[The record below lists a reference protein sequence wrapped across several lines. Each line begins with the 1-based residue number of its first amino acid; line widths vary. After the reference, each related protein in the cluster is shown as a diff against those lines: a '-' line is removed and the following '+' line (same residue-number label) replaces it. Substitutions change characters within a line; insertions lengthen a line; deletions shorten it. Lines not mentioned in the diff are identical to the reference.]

1 MNPEFNEYA
10 SVVLKKAREDAG
22 KCHQRYTGTEHIV
35 LGLLSVEDSLAGRI
49 LHDNGLDYKT
59 FLDSVLSEAAALGQ
73 GNDISFL
80 GYSPKARNVLDRA
93 DMIARDF
100 MESSVGS
107 EHLLLALLQ
116 EPDCIGVR
124 LLKSLNMNVR
134 KIYIDILISCGM
146 DKREAQR
153 FYQSVFGKDGS
164 GKDRQERSLVDEYC
178 TDLTR
183 MVREKKTDPV
193 IGREAEIERIIQ
205 ILSRRTKNSPCL
217 VGEPGVGK
225 TAIVEGLSQWI
236 VKGNVPE
243 MLADSKVMT
252 MDLPGLIAGSKYRGE
267 FEERI
272 KGLLS
277 EVLFRGDILLFV
289 DEIHTM
295 IGAGGAEGAV
305 DASNIIKPFLARGE
319 IRLIGATTRDEY
331 RKYIEKDAAFE
342 RRFQPVNVEEP
353 SEEETT
359 RILQGLKERFEN
371 HHHVRYTAGALKA
384 ASTLSARYI
393 SDRFLPDKAI
403 DVIDE
408 AAARKKVSLYTKPK
422 ELADLQMQS
431 DIYDKRREDALAE
444 GNLRK
449 ARLNNTKQKQ
459 VEEKL
464 LSLQKDWE
472 AGKQGKKPVVN
483 ENDIAKVVSA
493 WTGVP
498 VTRLSQTES
507 ERLLHLEDEL
517 KKRVIGQDEA
527 VSTLAKAV
535 KRGRVGLKDPR
546 RPIGS
551 FMFLGPTG
559 VGKTELSKTLA
570 TVLFGDESAMIR
582 IDMSEY
588 MEKHSISKMIGSPPG
603 YVGYDEGG
611 QLSEQV
617 RKRPYS
623 VVLFDEIEK
632 AHPDVFNI
640 LLQVLDDG
648 RITDS
653 SGRKIDFKNTVII
666 MTSNAGA
673 QRILAPK
680 NLGFVSEKNDDSDHK
695 KMKAHVMEE
704 VRRLFRPEFL
714 NRVDD
719 IMVFRSLK
727 KPEQKRIIRLMM
739 DDLAD
744 RLKAEPG
751 FELLYEDSVSDFI
764 LDKGYNPQFG
774 ARPLRRTI
782 QNEVEDYLS
791 EEYLKGNIK
800 TGSSVCLTVDEGRI
814 KIKE

>member
-1 MNPEFNEYA
+1 MNLEFNQYA
-10 SVVLKKAREDAG
+10 SEALDKARQDALT
-22 KCHQRYTGTEHIV
+22 CHQRYTGSEHII
-35 LGLLSVEDSLAGRI
+35 LGLLSGKESLAARI
-49 LHDNGLDYKT
+49 LADNGINYKD
-59 FLDSVLSEAAALGQ
+59 FLDLVLKEAAALGQ
-73 GNDISFL
+73 GNDIADL
-80 GYSPKARNVLDRA
+80 GYSPKAANILDQARL
-93 DMIARDF
+93 IASDF
-100 MESSVGS
+100 MEQSVGT
-107 EHLLLALLQ
+107 EHILLALLQ
-116 EPDCIGVR
+116 ETDCIGLR
-124 LLKSLNMNVR
+124 LLRSLKANVR
-134 KIYIDILISCGM
+134 KIYIDILVACGM

-153 FYQSVFGKDGS
+153 VYQTVFGRNGT
-164 GKDRQERSLVDEYC
+164 GRDRQEGSLVEEYC

-183 MVREKKTDPV
+183 QVREKKIDPV
-193 IGREAEIERIIQ
+193 IGRETEIERMIR

-225 TAIVEGLSQWI
+225 TAIVEGLAQWI
-236 VKGNVPE
+236 VQDKVPE
-243 MLADSKVMT
+243 MLSGVKLMT

-342 RRFQPVNVEEP
+342 RRFQPVAVEEP
-353 SEEETT
+353 SEEETIA
-359 RILQGLKERFEN
+359 ILQGLKEKFED

-384 ASTLSARYI
+384 AASQSARYI

-403 DVIDE
+403 DVMDE
-408 AAARKKVSLYTKPK
+408 AAARKKVSLYTRPG
-422 ELADLQMQS
+422 ELISLQEKS
-431 DIYDKRREDALAE
+431 DKYNRRREDALAE

-449 ARLNNTKQKQ
+449 ARLNNTRQKQ
-459 VEEKL
+459 AEEELKAA
-464 LSLQKDWE
+464 KDRWN
-472 AGKQGKKPVVN
+472 AKKQGKRPVVN
-483 ENDIAKVVSA
+483 ENDISAVVSD

-498 VTRLSQTES
+498 VTRLTQTES
-507 ERLLHLEDEL
+507 DRLLHLEDAL
-517 KKRVIGQDEA
+517 RDRVIGQDEA
-527 VSTLAKAV
+527 VAAVAKAV

-570 TVLFGDESAMIR
+570 AVLFGGESAMIR

-588 MEKHSISKMIGSPPG
+588 MEKHSVSKLIGSPPG

-648 RITDS
+648 QITDS

-680 NLGFVSEKNDDSDHK
+680 NLGFVNETSDQEDHK
-695 KMKAHVMEE
+695 KMKDHVMEE
-704 VRRLFRPEFL
+704 VRRIFRPEFL

-719 IMVFRSLK
+719 IMVFHTLK
-727 KPEQKRIIRLMM
+727 KPEQKQIVNLMM
-739 DDLAD
+739 RDLIK
-744 RLKAEPG
+744 RLKENPG
-751 FELLYEDSVSDFI
+751 FSLSYDEAVADFI

-782 QNEVEDYLS
+782 QNQVEDFLS
-791 EEYLKGNIK
+791 DEYLKGSIRK
-800 TGSSVCLTVDEGRI
+800 DREIHLIVKDGKLELA
-814 KIKE
+814 

>member
-1 MNPEFNEYA
+1 MNLEFNHYA
-10 SVVLKKAREDAG
+10 SEALDKARQDAAS
-22 KCHQRYTGTEHIV
+22 CHQRYTGSEHIM
-35 LGLLSVEDSLAGRI
+35 LGLLAGKESLAGRI
-49 LHDNGLDYKT
+49 LADNAIDYKD
-59 FLDSVLSEAAALGQ
+59 FLDLVLKEAAALGQ
-73 GNDISFL
+73 GNDIADL
-80 GYSPKARNVLDRA
+80 GYSPKAANILDQARL
-93 DMIARDF
+93 IAADF
-100 MESSVGS
+100 MEQTVGT
-107 EHLLLALLQ
+107 EHILLALLQ
-116 EPDCIGVR
+116 ETDCIGLR
-124 LLKSLNMNVR
+124 LLRSLKVNVR
-134 KIYIDILISCGM
+134 KIYIDILVACGM

-153 FYQSVFGKDGS
+153 VYQSVFGRNGT
-164 GKDRQERSLVDEYC
+164 GRDRQEGSLVEEYC

-183 MVREKKTDPV
+183 QVREKKIDPI
-193 IGREAEIERIIQ
+193 IGREQEIERMIR

-225 TAIVEGLSQWI
+225 TAIVEGLAQWI
-236 VKGNVPE
+236 VQDRVPE
-243 MLADSKVMT
+243 MLSGVRLMT

-342 RRFQPVNVEEP
+342 RRFQPVAVEEP
-353 SEEETT
+353 SEEETIA
-359 RILQGLKERFEN
+359 ILQGLKERFED

-384 ASTLSARYI
+384 AASQSARYI

-403 DVIDE
+403 DVMDE
-408 AAARKKVSLYTKPK
+408 AAARKKVNLYTRPD
-422 ELADLQMQS
+422 ELVSLQEKS
-431 DIYDKRREDALAE
+431 DKYNRRREDALAE

-449 ARLNNTKQKQ
+449 ARLNNTRQKQ
-459 VEEKL
+459 VEEELKAVRE
-464 LSLQKDWE
+464 KWN
-472 AGKQGKKPVVN
+472 ARKQGKKPVVN
-483 ENDIAKVVSA
+483 ENDISAVVSE

-498 VTRLSQTES
+498 VTRLTQTES
-507 ERLLHLEDEL
+507 DRLLHLEDDLRE
-517 KKRVIGQDEA
+517 RVIGQDEA
-527 VSTLAKAV
+527 VAAVAKAV

-559 VGKTELSKTLA
+559 VGKTELSKRLA
-570 TVLFGDESAMIR
+570 AVLFGGESAMIR

-588 MEKHSISKMIGSPPG
+588 MEKHSVSKLIGSPPG

-623 VVLFDEIEK
+623 VILFDEIEK

-648 RITDS
+648 QITDS

-680 NLGFVSEKNDDSDHK
+680 NLGFVSERNDQEDHK
-695 KMKAHVMEE
+695 KMKDHVMEE
-704 VRRLFRPEFL
+704 VRRIFRPEFL

-719 IMVFRSLK
+719 IMVFHTLK
-727 KPEQKRIIRLMM
+727 KPEQKQIVDLMM
-739 DDLAD
+739 RDLIK
-744 RLKAEPG
+744 RLRDNPG
-751 FELLYEDSVSDFI
+751 FVLSYDDTVTDYI

-782 QNEVEDYLS
+782 QNQVEDFLS
-791 EEYLKGNIK
+791 DEYLKGHIRK
-800 TGSSVCLTVDEGRI
+800 EKDVRLTVREG
-814 KIKE
+814 KLVLV